1 VALALSQG
9 LVPSPVHA
17 SDRFPLYWVAPS
29 GQGFK
34 AAAGDVDGDGMGDVL
49 LVSTTVVSPSS
60 PQQAFV
66 RSGLNGSLLH
76 SWTPSL
82 AGFWAF
88 TTFYVEPA
96 GDLDLD
102 GFGDTALAIGT
113 NFPYPLRM
121 VEVRSGFDGSV
132 MAIIPPPSVSGASII
147 GGVIAGVGDMDGD
160 GWPQL
165 LVRGDY
171 FLPACSLG
179 HGVYDFEAPGF
190 GLQSFV
196 TTWQCGQEFGNRIG
210 PVDDVD
216 GDGLPDFYVGAP
228 ATDFGGAV
236 EAGWIGIFSG
246 VTGSLISSL
255 SGTTTFEFLGGSVAA
270 LSDITGDGKPELGVV
285 RWTGPWNRL
294 DVLSL
299 PSFSVVYSLQG
310 SPTPYPGW
318 GPIDVD
324 TLQDADGDGLD
335 DLLVRFGSLQG
346 EGISAHSSVGGALI
360 GSIRQS
366 IPGSILPGR
375 ALGDINGDGLGDFA
389 ASPGIPTWVNLPP
402 FAAQSLWTPWT
413 WPVGSGVPLGSVAH
427 VYVSRN
433 FDLVNAAT
441 VGGTA
446 QFEVVAPK
454 RPAKPFQVVF
464 AQDFVFPGIP
474 LGPFLFPLATDSL
487 FWASFSAGIGGTLDA
502 TGHGGVTLPIPNDP
516 ALHGAVVQASG
527 VVYDPAGPLGIGC
540 VLTQL
545 PVPVQ

>member
-1 VALALSQG
+1 MSTRPTLALTATWA
-9 LVPSPVHA
+9 LLISPCIA

-29 GQGFK
+29 GEGFK
-34 AAAGDVDGDGMGDVL
+34 AAAGDVNGDGMGDVL

-60 PQQAFV
+60 PQEAFV
-66 RSGLNGSLLH
+66 RSGRNGSLLH

-82 AGFWAF
+82 PGFWAF
-88 TTFYVEPA
+88 STFYVDPA
-96 GDLDLD
+96 GDLNLD
-102 GFGDTALAIGT
+102 GFGDIALAIGGSVLAT
-113 NFPYPLRM
+113 M
-121 VEVRSGFDGSV
+121 VEVRSGYDGSV
-132 MAIIPPPSVSGASII
+132 MTIIPPPVVSNASVI
-147 GGVIAGVGDMDGD
+147 GFTIAGVGDMDGD

-165 LVRGDY
+165 LIRGDY

-190 GLQSFV
+190 GLPSFV

-255 SGTTTFEFLGGSVAA
+255 SGTTTFEFLGGNVAA
-270 LSDITGDGKPELGVV
+270 LSDVNGDGTPEMALTNVGGVPGI
-285 RWTGPWNRL
+285 T
-294 DVLSL
+294 VLSL
-299 PSFSVVYSLQG
+299 PAF
-310 SPTPYPGW
+310 TPVFTTLPG
-318 GPIDVD
+318 GELD
-324 TLQDADGDGLD
+324 TLGDADGDGID
-335 DLLVRFGSLQG
+335 DLLVRGANYPP
-346 EGISAHSSVGGALI
+346 ISEYITAISGATGTLI
-360 GSIRQS
+360 GTVGQ
-366 IPGSILPGR
+366 GLPWSFMSPWG
-375 ALGDINGDGLGDFA
+375 ALGDVNGDGLGDFA
-389 ASPGIPTWVNLPP
+389 ASPSIYPGTVLPP

-433 FDLVNAAT
+433 FDLVNAPA

-446 QFEVVAPK
+446 QFQVVAPK
-454 RPAKPFQVVF
+454 RAGKLFQVVF
-464 AQDFVFPGIP
+464 SQDFVFPGIP
-474 LGPFLFPLATDSL
+474 LGPFLFPVAMDGA
-487 FWASFSAGIGGTLDA
+487 FWASLSLGIGGALDA

-545 PVPVQ
+545 PVWIQ